1 MQLTVTAITE
11 HLCVNPERI
20 LSMKKYYTC
29 TLMLLLI
36 LVSRQRVYAQSI
48 KKIVDVL
55 ANYTTAAGSTSYTDS
70 AIMSL
75 SGNYSYKFGTAS
87 GLWATQ
93 MQKITNFKISTGE
106 CFLRVPTAHQV
117 KIRRVDNAV
126 VTGNTTVIWMEA
138 DTTLGKINARP
149 VYEESMETAF
159 SSGYYNWGTDN
170 LFDNV
175 VPGTNN
181 NNIERFDLIFP
192 AGYTITDI
200 NNEGF
205 AIFERGV
212 NGAHDPVKISGITSL
227 TGTGDPNGYK
237 TLPVTIA
244 TTDWGDIINSSVNHI
259 VLRRQP
265 NYNDLVATGFKPQDR
280 GGIYIPFGALGFA
293 VGDKVYGYSLMATDV
308 NVTAPAQIINY
319 TNSARFPLTTLDAGG
334 GIDLIGDV
342 DIFRMSSLACVL
354 PVVFSYVKTVNT
366 DKGIEV
372 QWQTLTE
379 KDNARFEIEHSV
391 DGINFEKIGTVNSIK
406 NFSSIAD
413 YSFLHRYP
421 APGVNYYRIKQVDID
436 GKYTYTNVVK
446 GYFNMN
452 PVKGMI
458 IFPNPSPATDISN
471 LYIKVET
478 PGKYNFKIYN
488 SAGQMEFSTV
498 KTTLDGNIKPG
509 GNIKLRRGYY
519 TIQLIN
525 LQTGRQFSSK
535 LIVSE

>member
-1 MQLTVTAITE
+1 
-11 HLCVNPERI
+11 
-20 LSMKKYYTC
+20 MKKYFACYIFI
-29 TLMLLLI
+29 LLLM

-55 ANYTTAAGSTSYTDS
+55 TNYTTAAGSASYTDS

-75 SGNYSYKFGTAS
+75 SGNYAYKFASAS
-87 GLWATQ
+87 GLWTTQ
-93 MQKITNFKISTGE
+93 MQKISNFKISTGE
-106 CFLRVPTAHQV
+106 CFLRIPTPHQV
-117 KIRRVDNAV
+117 KIRRVDNAL
-126 VTGNTTVIWMEA
+126 VTGNTTVLWMEG
-138 DTTLGKINARP
+138 DTTLGKLNARP
-149 VYEESMETAF
+149 VYEESMEIAF
-159 SSGYYNWGTDN
+159 SSGYFNWGTDN
-170 LFDNV
+170 LFNNA

-192 AGYTITDI
+192 AGFTITDI
-200 NNEGF
+200 DNEGF

-212 NGAHDPVKISGITSL
+212 NGAHDPVKISGITNL
-227 TGTGDPNGYK
+227 NGTGDPNGYK

-244 TTDWGDIINSSVNHI
+244 TSDWGDIINSAVNHV
-259 VLRRQP
+259 VLRKQP
-265 NYNDLVATGFKPQDR
+265 GYLDLVATGFKTQDR

-293 VGDKVYGYSLMATDV
+293 VGDKVFGYSLMATDV
-308 NVTAPAQIINY
+308 NVTAPAQIINFS
-319 TNSARFPLTTLDAGG
+319 NSARFPLTTLDANG

-342 DIFRMSSLACVL
+342 DIFRMNSLACVL

-391 DGINFEKIGTVNSIK
+391 DGINFEKIGTINSVK

-413 YSFLHRYP
+413 YSFLHRLP
-421 APGVNYYRIKQVDID
+421 AKGVNYYRIKQVDID
-436 GKYTYTNVVK
+436 GKYTYTDVVQVAFK
-446 GYFNMN
+446 VNLI
-452 PVKGMI
+452 KGMI
-458 IFPNPSPATDISN
+458 IFPNPSPATDINN

-478 PGKYNFKIYN
+478 PGRYSFKIYN
-488 SAGQMEFSTV
+488 SAGQTEFSAIN
-498 KTTLDGNIKPG
+498 TTADGNIKLE
-509 GNIKLRRGYY
+509 GNVKFKGGYY
-519 TIQLIN
+519 TIQLTN